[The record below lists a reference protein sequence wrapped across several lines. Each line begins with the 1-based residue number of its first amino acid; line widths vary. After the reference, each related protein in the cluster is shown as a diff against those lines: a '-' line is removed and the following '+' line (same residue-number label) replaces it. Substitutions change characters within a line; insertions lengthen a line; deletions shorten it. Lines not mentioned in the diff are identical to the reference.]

1 MESWWLRSCS
11 PREKLP
17 FLFDGRII
25 MDIQRSILIVAL
37 AIVSYMMVLQWNQ
50 DYGQAA
56 LPTEIAATTSTVPAL
71 PDTSA
76 ASASASNDDIPS
88 NTPVAEA
95 SSISAAPVANDELI
109 RVKTDVLD
117 MAIDPRGGDVVQLRL
132 TQYPRRQDRPD
143 VPFQLFDNGNERTYL
158 AQSGLIGT
166 NAPDKSSGRALW
178 SSAQKSYELADGQN
192 ELQVDLTLSENGV
205 NYTKRFTLKRGLSP
219 ECSAKE
225 QQQKKTGC
233 VDPSSYQVAV
243 TYLIDNQSA
252 EAWSGNMFAQ
262 LKRDSSG
269 DPSSTTATGTAT
281 YLGAAL
287 WTSEE
292 PYKKVSMGDIDK
304 QAFKETVQ
312 GGWVAWLQ
320 HYFVTAWIPS
330 KDSTNQVQ
338 TRKDSQGNYIVGFTG
353 PAVQVAAGAQGE
365 TSAILYAGPK
375 LQGYL
380 ETLSPGLELTVDYGF
395 LWFLA
400 QPIFWLLEVIHSIL
414 GNWGW
419 SIIVLTIIIK
429 LIFFPL
435 SAASYKSM
443 ARMRAVAPKLAQLK
457 EQHGE
462 DRQKM
467 SQAMMELYKKEKIN
481 PLGGCLPILV
491 QMPVFLALYWVL
503 LESVEMR
510 QAPWLL
516 WITDLAIKDPF
527 FILPIIMGA
536 TMFIQQQLN
545 PTPPDPM
552 QAKVLKMMPI
562 IFTFFFL
569 WFPAGLVLYW
579 VVNNVLSIAQQWY
592 ITRKI
597 EAAAKAADA

>member
-1 MESWWLRSCS
+1 
-11 PREKLP
+11 
-17 FLFDGRII
+17 

-50 DYGQAA
+50 DYGQTA
-56 LPTEIAATTSTVPAL
+56 LPTEIAATNSTVPGL
-71 PDTSA
+71 PDTPGTTTTAVGS
-76 ASASASNDDIPS
+76 DDIPS
-88 NTPVAEA
+88 VTNAAEPSA
-95 SSISAAPVANDELI
+95 ISAAPAAVSEQLI

-117 MAIDPRGGDVVQLRL
+117 LAIDPRGGDVVQLRL
-132 TQYPRRQDRPD
+132 LQYPRRQDRPD

-158 AQSGLIGT
+158 AQSGLISSNSG
-166 NAPDKSSGRALW
+166 NAPDKASGRALW
-178 SSAQKSYELADGQN
+178 NSEKTSYELADGQDQ
-192 ELQVDLTLSENGV
+192 LTVDLKLSEGGV
-205 NYTKRFTLKRGLSP
+205 NYIKRFSFVRGLNAQCSP
-219 ECSAKE
+219 KE
-225 QQQKKTGC
+225 QQQKKPGC
-233 VDPSSYQVAV
+233 VNPASYQLTVS
-243 TYLIDNQSA
+243 YLIDNQSA
-252 EAWSGNMFAQ
+252 ETWSGNMFAQ
-262 LKRDSSG
+262 LKRDGSD

-281 YLGAAL
+281 YLGGAL
-287 WTSEE
+287 WTTEKS
-292 PYKKVSMGDIDK
+292 YQKVSMKDIDK

-330 KDSTNQVQ
+330 KDNTNQVQ
-338 TRKDSQGNYIVGFTG
+338 TRKDGQGNYILGFTG
-353 PAVQVAAGAQGE
+353 PAISVAAGAQAE

-375 LQGYL
+375 LQNHL
-380 ETLSPGLELTVDYGF
+380 KTLSPGLELTVDYGI
-395 LWFLA
+395 LWFIA
-400 QPIFWLLEVIHSIL
+400 QPIFWLLGVIHNLL

-419 SIIVLTIIIK
+419 SIIALTIVIK
-429 LIFFPL
+429 LFFFPL
-435 SAASYKSM
+435 SAASYRSM

-457 EQHGE
+457 EQFGD

-516 WITDLAIKDPF
+516 WITDLSIKDPF

-536 TMFIQQQLN
+536 TMFIQQRLN

-552 QAKVLKMMPI
+552 QAKVMKLMPI

-579 VVNNVLSIAQQWY
+579 VVNNCLSIAQQWY

-597 EAAAKAADA
+597 EAAAKASNA

>member
-1 MESWWLRSCS
+1 
-11 PREKLP
+11 
-17 FLFDGRII
+17 

-56 LPTEIAATTSTVPAL
+56 LPTEIAATNSTVPGL
-71 PDTSA
+71 PDTSGA
-76 ASASASNDDIPS
+76 TTPTAGSDDIPS
-88 NTPVAEA
+88 VTNAAEPSA
-95 SSISAAPVANDELI
+95 ISAAPAAVSEQLI

-117 MAIDPRGGDVVQLRL
+117 LAIDPRGGDVVQLRL
-132 TQYPRRQDRPD
+132 LQYPRRQDRPD

-158 AQSGLIGT
+158 AQSGLISSNSA
-166 NAPDKSSGRALW
+166 NAPDKASGRALW
-178 SSAQKSYELADGQN
+178 SSEKTNYELADGQN
-192 ELQVDLTLSENGV
+192 QLTVDLKLSEGGI
-205 NYTKRFTLKRGLSP
+205 NYTKRFSFIRGLNA
-219 ECSAKE
+219 ECSSKE

-233 VDPSSYQVAV
+233 VNPAAYQLTVS
-243 TYLIDNQSA
+243 YLIDNQSA

-262 LKRDSSG
+262 LKRDGSD

-281 YLGAAL
+281 YLGGAL
-287 WTSEE
+287 WTTEKS
-292 PYKKVSMGDIDK
+292 YQKVSMKDIDK

-330 KDSTNQVQ
+330 KDNTNQIQ
-338 TRKDSQGNYIVGFTG
+338 TRKDGQGNYILGFTG
-353 PAVQVAAGAQGE
+353 PAISVAAGAQAE

-375 LQGYL
+375 LQGHL
-380 ETLSPGLELTVDYGF
+380 KTLSPGLELTVDYGI

-400 QPIFWLLEVIHSIL
+400 QPIFWLLGVIHNLL

-419 SIIVLTIIIK
+419 SIIALTIVIK

-457 EQHGE
+457 EQFGD

-516 WITDLAIKDPF
+516 WITDLSIKDPF

-536 TMFIQQQLN
+536 TMFIQQRLN

-552 QAKVLKMMPI
+552 QAKVMKLMPI

-579 VVNNVLSIAQQWY
+579 VVNNCLSIAQQWY

-597 EAAAKAADA
+597 EAAAKASNA